1 MKYCPELAGDT
12 EEWKSLQRKHTVY
25 KIILKQNI
33 RIVLWKIINFLRDDA
48 IYDKREIIYFSSN
61 DRTRINQ
68 FAQNQARYGL
78 AGFYFINQLI
88 IFMGKKKDRLPA
100 YQQEKLVRNFQPKTD
115 KQQDFVDLI
124 NSKEV
129 VICKGP
135 SGSGKTYVALARA
148 LDLLGDYYK
157 QVIIIKSLTTV
168 PEEELG
174 SLPGTVERK
183 LDPYIMSF
191 TWNIDKIC
199 GEGAAKSLMDKK
211 LVSVLPIAFARGIT
225 IDNSIVIIDE
235 VQNLSYH
242 TFKTLI
248 TRIGSRSKYILMGDV
263 EQIDRRKRRI
273 SSWEN
278 LWCI

>member
-1 MKYCPELAGDT
+1 MGNQY
-12 EEWKSLQRKHTVY
+12 
-25 KIILKQNI
+25 I
-33 RIVLWKIINFLRDDA
+33 
-48 IYDKREIIYFSSN
+48 FSGN
-61 DRTRINQ
+61 NRTRINQ

-88 IFMGKKKDRLPA
+88 IFMGKKKNRLPA
-100 YQQEKLVRNFQPKTD
+100 YQQEKLVRDFQPKTD

-211 LVSVLPIAFARGIT
+211 LVNVLPIAFARGIS
-225 IDNSIVIIDE
+225 IDNSIVLIDE

-248 TRIGSRSKYILMGDV
+248 TRIGSKSKYILMGDV
-263 EQIDRRKRRI
+263 EQIDRRKKEESPLEKIFDVFKDDSIVGTIEFTDEDCVRNPIIPKILSKLRDNGI
-273 SSWEN
+273 
-278 LWCI
+278 